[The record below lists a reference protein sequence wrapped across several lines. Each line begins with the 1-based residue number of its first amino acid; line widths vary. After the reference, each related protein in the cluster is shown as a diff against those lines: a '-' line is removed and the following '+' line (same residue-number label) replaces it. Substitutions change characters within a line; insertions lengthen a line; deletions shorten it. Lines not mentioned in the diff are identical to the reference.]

1 MKAQIRRWS
10 NEEQKNYFV
19 NVVIVDDSHGIAVKL
34 DDIVITEGHT
44 NVANALADA
53 EKIIRDR
60 KISNS

>member
-19 NVVIVDDSHGIAVKL
+19 HVDVIQEEGAVSVKL
-34 DDIVITEGHT
+34 DGIVICDGHS
-44 NVANALADA
+44 NVADALADA